1 MLISGVVKTLQVERG
16 LSALYLSNTKNQ
28 AARDSMLNARSRT
41 DAATQQVDDWSRVE
55 FDVGT
60 V

>member
-1 MLISGVVKTLQVERG
+1 MKTLQVERG